1 MAPLATLQLESLDAL
16 LANAA
21 AWDDLWQRSAAT
33 LPSLRAKQLALWFE
47 HFAEPEQF
55 TAMVV
60 RRDDRWLAALP
71 LANTRIAHVI
81 SAASM
86 PCNDWATCGD
96 LLLDETI
103 DPQATLAA
111 LIAALRK
118 TSSPLLWLQEASLD
132 AQRWQLL
139 QQVCAVSRATLAT
152 HPCYQVG
159 RVVIDHDW
167 DAYRARWSRKHR
179 QAMAHSLR
187 TLSQRGDVRMM
198 LQSQFAPGEVTAVL
212 QECFELEDRGWKGQS
227 GSSVLRQPGLLDFY
241 KRQAELTAEHQE
253 LEVARLYCGEQLIAF
268 SYGLSAKGVFHSTKI
283 GYDPDFACEHPG
295 QLLRHLMLERFF
307 SEPARKALDFQGP
320 TTEAHAAWLP
330 ERFSVGR
337 FVLATDSLPA
347 QLAVAA
353 YRRVWPA
360 LRSIKHAA
368 AGV

>member
-1 MAPLATLQLESLDAL
+1 MGQLATLQLESLDAL

-60 RRDDRWLAALP
+60 RSDDRWLAALP

-103 DPQATLAA
+103 APQATLAA
-111 LIAALRK
+111 LIAAIRK

-139 QQVCAVSRATLAT
+139 QEVSADAGIISAT
-152 HPCYQVG
+152 HSCYEIG
-159 RVVIDHDW
+159 LVVIDHDW

-187 TLSQRGDVRMM
+187 ELGRRGEVRLA
-198 LQSQFAPGEVTAVL
+198 LQSQFVPGELSTVL
-212 QECFELEDRGWKGQS
+212 QECFELEDRGWKGQA
-227 GSSVLRQPGLLDFY
+227 GSSVLRQPALLNFY
-241 KRQAELTAEHQE
+241 LRQAELAAEHQE
-253 LEVARLYCGEQLIAF
+253 LEVARLYCGEQLVAF
-268 SYGLSAKGVFHSTKI
+268 SYGLTAKGVFHSTKV
-283 GYDPDFACEHPG
+283 GYDPEFSREHPG
-295 QLLRHLMLERFF
+295 QLLRYLMLERFF

-320 TTEAHAAWLP
+320 ITEAHAAWLP
-330 ERFSVGR
+330 ERYLVGR
-337 FVLATDSLPA
+337 FVLATGSLPA

-368 AGV
+368 AGW